1 MHEQHRH
8 EDNPQYSGRYSYF
21 LEEGKQGQ
29 RDDKADNEEQGDIIV
44 VIDKEGSGAAE
55 GLENEEKDLDNRHLS
70 KALYKGDE

>member
-1 MHEQHRH
+1 MQL
-8 EDNPQYSGRYSYF
+8 DY
-21 LEEGKQGQ
+21 
-29 RDDKADNEEQGDIIV
+29 KADNEEQGDIIV